1 MSAFPLMLW
10 VKLPVIDRIH
20 QQSNVFARGEE
31 IQATALGNLK
41 LNDIPAVSVHLRVT
55 VFSSFSLI
63 FPVSVP
69 GVGTFDCIV

>member
-1 MSAFPLMLW
+1 MHAFPLMLW

-20 QQSNVFARGEE
+20 PKSNMFATGVE
-31 IQATALGNLK
+31 IQATGDLK
-41 LNDIPAVSVHLRVT
+41 LNDSPVVSVHLRVT

-69 GVGTFDCIV
+69 DVGTFDCLV

>member
-1 MSAFPLMLW
+1 MHAFPLMLW

-20 QQSNVFARGEE
+20 PKINMFAMGVE
-31 IQATALGNLK
+31 IQATGDLK
-41 LNDIPAVSVHLRVT
+41 LNDSPAVSVHLRVT

-69 GVGTFDCIV
+69 DVGTFDCLV